1 VEWNLTDAKGNKQKI
16 QTLAYYVP
24 SASIRLLSPQ
34 HMFSTA
40 DTTNKDGYCVI
51 RKNMAKMVFSKGP
64 DLVFPIDSATNLP
77 LLLHT
82 PHKPPI
88 YLSMPVCSTRQ
99 IRLSLADERNN
110 NLTAGQKECLAW
122 HWRLG
127 HIGFQLIQAV
137 MYHESAKHQSS
148 VMPNLIRVKFKRTST
163 CKAPTCASC
172 QLAKMRRTNR
182 GQTTQNPGDCIS
194 MDQFVCAQPGRLP
207 HTKGKE
213 KTEDK
218 FHGGT
223 IFVDHSSGFIF
234 VHNQVSLR
242 SGETLVGKQLFE
254 TLAHDSGITFK
265 NSTLTTGFLLPKLLN
280 ETCEGRNK
288 QSHFPA

>member
-1 VEWNLTDAKGNKQKI
+1 
-16 QTLAYYVP
+16 
-24 SASIRLLSPQ
+24 
-34 HMFSTA
+34 
-40 DTTNKDGYCVI
+40 
-51 RKNMAKMVFSKGP
+51 
-64 DLVFPIDSATNLP
+64 
-77 LLLHT
+77 
-82 PHKPPI
+82 
-88 YLSMPVCSTRQ
+88 
-99 IRLSLADERNN
+99 
-110 NLTAGQKECLAW
+110 
-122 HWRLG
+122 
-127 HIGFQLIQAV
+127 

-148 VMPNLIRVKFKRTST
+148 VMPNLIQVKFKRTST

-182 GQTTQNPGDCIS
+182 GQTTQNNSREMSLKRDHLRPGDCIS

-242 SGETLVGKQLFE
+242 SGETLVGKQLFK
-254 TLAHDSGITFK
+254 TLAHDSGITLK
-265 NSTLTTGFLLPKLLN
+265 KIHSDNGFFLPKLLN
-280 ETCEGRNK
+280 ATCEGRNK
-288 QSHFPA
+288 RSHFPA